1 MKISMN
7 EVDNDFFVVSYFSC
21 CKSKQPSLL
30 ELDLDDLKLECF
42 VSITEDHN
50 SRARYEPLQL

>member
-1 MKISMN
+1 MN

-30 ELDLDDLKLECF
+30 ELDLDDLKLEYF